1 MSAVTPT
8 ATRPLP
14 PPPASSFGSSLQ
26 IQNANAQGPTPP
38 PTPHHN
44 STTTTATTTNGAP
57 NEYPPSSSSLSSL
70 DQTQPQ
76 GQGIQSEYTTS
87 TPGLSGGL
95 SRALKPLE
103 QDRLAHLD
111 RLKFFLA
118 TAPSRWDSKALPSA
132 TAIQSGAGT
141 GDAFQAQAQPHP
153 ALHRFLLPSQEFVT
167 CVLWNG
173 LYHITGTDIVRA
185 LVFRFEAFGRPIRNM
200 KKFEEGVFSD
210 LRNLKP
216 GVDACLEEPKSPFL
230 DLLFKYQCIRTQKK
244 QKVFYWF
251 SVPHDRLFL
260 DALERDLKREK
271 MGMEPTTQ
279 IVGEP
284 ALSFTY
290 DPKKSLYEQFSKAQG
305 VREGEGELEVAVRR
319 LDEDAVVGMEDVTG
333 EESEGP
339 SDVDDAMT
347 GGGDDGAR
355 ASGSVVASE
364 VLGNQFFGFPLFE
377 GSSTYKQR
385 RPKKNGSIGASGV
398 LPKPRKDSEEW
409 DRGRGRDRYP
419 STSSAGNSLSR
430 ERQSQFGSL
439 RAQSDAAMSA
449 AEMFLKQARGE
460 MVPVERK
467 PRVQSMVNMGDM
479 GVYYE
484 GGGQA
489 QRQQQFGGVHQ
500 QHQMRGRSHDDSSHR
515 QAYSTPPN
523 SAPYVSNTGY
533 VPHHHRPP
541 PALVSSTTQ
550 YEALSEDGK
559 IRAFVCPLFSCGRLF
574 KRMEHLKRHLRTH
587 TMERPFACSKCNK
600 RFSRSDNLNQH
611 MRTHERSASRSGGE
625 GGGSGAIGDW
635 IDGGGDGREDS
646 SGAESEDDF
655 SSIFAHGSTVATAA
669 GLVDIDMNT
678 FQMLGGAAAFGDMQM
693 CEVEVQGK
701 EVHDD
706 EEGLIMRTVNGT
718 SAQPYTGGQP
728 VSQEA
733 GFFSNNTPNSTLFS
747 GNTSVNEFAEPQWAH
762 PRLHSPAFSAVSVPS
777 PPPGS
782 IPHIHSNSNR
792 SSQTSSPAGFMR
804 PVHTSHSSSSSAAS
818 SAYDDDFATSISA
831 PSHKH
836 SFDHAALY
844 PPGML
849 ESAAAAAAGGPGP
862 IRRHR
867 SMTPS
872 IIRNGEPIRRP
883 MTASSDFSITGGS
896 PGSSSSIPVL
906 ASRGY
911 HPYAGY
917 SASSRAGSTH
927 SSPSIHPMPLSNND
941 YHPQIRR
948 SDSRSSS
955 FGGALQEQMRQM
967 MNMNLDSQQQQ
978 QQHQRGNESQMYN
991 EPIFRTESPAAFP
1004 QTDSPAQYA
1013 MDLPM
1018 HHYAE
1023 GGATGAAFGQH
1034 AATAP
1039 VHYAGGGG
1047 MPTHPSH
1054 QYPGQVGLQHEGYY
1068 PHSQHITL

>member
-1 MSAVTPT
+1 MITQFAVEPLLGSAVQVPMHSDAKETKSV
-8 ATRPLP
+8 LLV
-14 PPPASSFGSSLQ
+14 SQ
-26 IQNANAQGPTPP
+26 Q
-38 PTPHHN
+38 
-44 STTTTATTTNGAP
+44 
-57 NEYPPSSSSLSSL
+57 YPCL
-70 DQTQPQ
+70 
-76 GQGIQSEYTTS
+76 
-87 TPGLSGGL
+87 
-95 SRALKPLE
+95 
-103 QDRLAHLD
+103 
-111 RLKFFLA
+111 
-118 TAPSRWDSKALPSA
+118 
-132 TAIQSGAGT
+132 
-141 GDAFQAQAQPHP
+141 
-153 ALHRFLLPSQEFVT
+153 VT
-167 CVLWNG
+167 HVSI
-173 LYHITGTDIVRA
+173 YYR
-185 LVFRFEAFGRPIRNM
+185 R
-200 KKFEEGVFSD
+200 
-210 LRNLKP
+210 
-216 GVDACLEEPKSPFL
+216 
-230 DLLFKYQCIRTQKK
+230 
-244 QKVFYWF
+244 F

-279 IVGEP
+279 VVGEP

-319 LDEDAVVGMEDVTG
+319 LDEDAAGMEDVTA
-333 EESEGP
+333 EDSEGP

-347 GGGDDGAR
+347 GGDDGAR
-355 ASGSVVASE
+355 ASGSVASD
-364 VLGNQFFGFPLFE
+364 VLGNKFFGFPLFE

-385 RPKKNGSIGASGV
+385 RKKGASVGAGGV

-409 DRGRGRDRYP
+409 ERGRGRDRYP
-419 STSSAGNSLSR
+419 SSSAGNSVSR
-430 ERQSQFGSL
+430 ERHSQFGSL
-439 RAQSDAAMSA
+439 RAQSEAAMSA

-467 PRVQSMVNMGDM
+467 SRVQSMVNMGDM

-484 GGGQA
+484 GGQA
-489 QRQQQFGGVHQ
+489 QRQQFGGIHQ
-500 QHQMRGRSHDDSSHR
+500 QHQMRGRSHDDSAHR
-515 QAYSTPPN
+515 QAYSTPPD

-533 VPHHHRPP
+533 VPHHRPP
-541 PALVSSTTQ
+541 PAPVSSTAQ

-625 GGGSGAIGDW
+625 SGGSGAVGDW
-635 IDGGGDGREDS
+635 SDGGREDS

-655 SSIFAHGSTVATAA
+655 SSIFAHESAAATAA
-669 GLVDIDMNT
+669 GGVHGLVDIDMNT

-706 EEGLIMRTVNGT
+706 EEGLIMRTNQTANGT
-718 SAQPYTGGQP
+718 SAHQPYTGGQP

-733 GFFSNNTPNSTLFS
+733 GFFSNIPDSTLFS

-804 PVHTSHSSSSSAAS
+804 PHHTSHSSSSSAAS
-818 SAYDDDFATSISA
+818 SAYGDDFATSISA

-836 SFDHAALY
+836 SFDHAGLY

-849 ESAAAAAAGGPGP
+849 ESAAAAAAGGAGP

-883 MTASSDFSITGGS
+883 MTASSGDFSITGGS
-896 PGSSSSIPVL
+896 PGSSSSIPVS

-917 SASSRAGSTH
+917 SASSRGGSTH
-927 SSPSIHPMPLSNND
+927 SSPSIHPMPLSSND
-941 YHPQIRR
+941 YHPQMRR

-978 QQHQRGNESQMYN
+978 RGNEPQPTVMYN
-991 EPIFRTESPAAFP
+991 EPIFRTDSPAAFP

-1018 HHYAE
+1018 HYAE
-1023 GGATGAAFGQH
+1023 GGSGAAFGQH
-1034 AATAP
+1034 ASTAP

-1054 QYPGQVGLQHEGYY
+1054 QYPGQAGLQHDGYY

>member
-1 MSAVTPT
+1 
-8 ATRPLP
+8 
-14 PPPASSFGSSLQ
+14 
-26 IQNANAQGPTPP
+26 
-38 PTPHHN
+38 
-44 STTTTATTTNGAP
+44 
-57 NEYPPSSSSLSSL
+57 
-70 DQTQPQ
+70 
-76 GQGIQSEYTTS
+76 
-87 TPGLSGGL
+87 
-95 SRALKPLE
+95 
-103 QDRLAHLD
+103 
-111 RLKFFLA
+111 
-118 TAPSRWDSKALPSA
+118 
-132 TAIQSGAGT
+132 
-141 GDAFQAQAQPHP
+141 
-153 ALHRFLLPSQEFVT
+153 
-167 CVLWNG
+167 
-173 LYHITGTDIVRA
+173 
-185 LVFRFEAFGRPIRNM
+185 
-200 KKFEEGVFSD
+200 
-210 LRNLKP
+210 
-216 GVDACLEEPKSPFL
+216 
-230 DLLFKYQCIRTQKK
+230 
-244 QKVFYWF
+244 
-251 SVPHDRLFL
+251 
-260 DALERDLKREK
+260 
-271 MGMEPTTQ
+271 MEPTTQ

-319 LDEDAVVGMEDVTG
+319 LEEDTGGAEDVTADP
-333 EESEGP
+333 ESEGP

-347 GGGDDGAR
+347 GGDDGAR
-355 ASGSVVASE
+355 VSGSV
-364 VLGNQFFGFPLFE
+364 GNQFFGFPLFE

-385 RPKKNGSIGASGV
+385 RKKGASVGGSGA

-409 DRGRGRDRYP
+409 ERGRGRDRYP
-419 STSSAGNSLSR
+419 SSSAGNSVSR

-467 PRVQSMVNMGDM
+467 PRVQSMVNIGDM
-479 GVYYE
+479 GMYYE
-484 GGGQA
+484 GGQA
-489 QRQQQFGGVHQ
+489 QRQQFGGIHQ
-500 QHQMRGRSHDDSSHR
+500 QHQMRGRSHDDSAHR

-523 SAPYVSNTGY
+523 SAPYVANTGY
-533 VPHHHRPP
+533 VPHHRPA
-541 PALVSSTTQ
+541 PAPVSSTAQ

-625 GGGSGAIGDW
+625 SGGSGGIGDW

-646 SGAESEDDF
+646 SGAESEDDY
-655 SSIFAHGSTVATAA
+655 SSIFAQGSAAATAA
-669 GLVDIDMNT
+669 GGSVHGLVDIDMNT

-701 EVHDD
+701 EVQDD
-706 EEGLIMRTVNGT
+706 EEGLIMRTNQTVDGT
-718 SAQPYTGGQP
+718 GAQPYTTGGQP
-728 VSQEA
+728 VSSQEA
-733 GFFSNNTPNSTLFS
+733 GFFSNIANSTLFS

-782 IPHIHSNSNR
+782 MPHIHSNSNR

-849 ESAAAAAAGGPGP
+849 ESAAAAAAGGAGP

-872 IIRNGEPIRRP
+872 IIHRNGEPIRRP
-883 MTASSDFSITGGS
+883 MTASSGDFSIPGGS
-896 PGSSSSIPVL
+896 PGSSSSIP
-906 ASRGY
+906 RGY
-911 HPYAGY
+911 HPYGGY
-917 SASSRAGSTH
+917 SASSRGGSTH
-927 SSPSIHPMPLSNND
+927 SSPSIHSMPLSGND
-941 YHPQIRR
+941 YHPQMRR
-948 SDSRSSS
+948 SDSRNSS

-967 MNMNLDSQQQQ
+967 MNMNLDSQQQ
-978 QQHQRGNESQMYN
+978 RGNETQQQQQQPAVMYN
-991 EPIFRTESPAAFP
+991 EPSFRTDSPAAFP

-1013 MDLPM
+1013 MELPM
-1018 HHYAE
+1018 HYAE
-1023 GGATGAAFGQH
+1023 GGTGGAAFGQH

-1047 MPTHPSH
+1047 GMQTHPSH
-1054 QYPGQVGLQHEGYY
+1054 QYPGLQHEGYY